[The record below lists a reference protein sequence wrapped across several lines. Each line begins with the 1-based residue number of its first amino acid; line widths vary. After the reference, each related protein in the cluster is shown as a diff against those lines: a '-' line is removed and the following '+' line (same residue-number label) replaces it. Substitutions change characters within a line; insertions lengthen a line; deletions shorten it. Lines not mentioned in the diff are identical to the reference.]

1 MATKKDIEVDKIM
14 KALKCS
20 RMEAEDI
27 YEADR
32 DIDRG
37 ERMEFDLDPEA
48 EKQAKKLAN
57 VGTKKTAKSTK
68 SAPKRKETPEKEA
81 LIGSLANFLCDYG
94 AVCITCTNPTRQIAF
109 QIGENDYELT
119 LTAKRKPKNEPQCP
133 ERLTLL

>member
-1 MATKKDIEVDKIM
+1 MVTKKEIEVEKIM
-14 KALKCS
+14 KSLKCS

-48 EKQAKKLAN
+48 ERQAKKMAN
-57 VGTKKTAKSTK
+57 VGTKKANKTTRK
-68 SAPKRKETPEKEA
+68 PKENPEKRA
-81 LIGSLANFLCDYG
+81 LIGELVNFLVDYG
-94 AVCITCTNPTRQIAF
+94 CVLVHCTNPERQIAF

-119 LTAKRKPKNEPQCP
+119 LVAKRKPKN
-133 ERLTLL
+133 

>member
-57 VGTKKTAKSTK
+57 VGAKKTTKSAK
-68 SAPKRKETPEKEA
+68 SAPKRKENPEKRA
-81 LIGSLANFLCDYG
+81 LIGELANFLVDYG
-94 AVCITCTNPTRQIAF
+94 AVCVNCTNSERQIAF

-119 LTAKRKPKNEPQCP
+119 LVAKRKPKN
-133 ERLTLL
+133 